1 MAVMVVVL
9 GSSANAEA
17 ARPGQRCVAPAAFPS
32 FAPSLRRTARRLA
45 HSEPLTVVAIGS
57 SSTAGAGA
65 SSSAAAYPA
74 RLEAAL
80 KAHFPTISIRVL
92 NRGVNG
98 EEIPQ
103 MLARLD
109 RDVVAEKPDL
119 ILWQLGTNAIMRD
132 HDVSAEAPLLQ
143 EGLERLKSTGADIV
157 LIDPQFAPKVIAK
170 PEAEHMVELIAA
182 SAKLESVGLFNRF
195 ALMRDWHDV
204 RGVPFD
210 AFLAP
215 DGLHLNDWSYDC
227 VANLLATS
235 IIDAA
240 TRVPMTA
247 GAAPSVLGVP
257 TIQQH

>member
-1 MAVMVVVL
+1 MVYLLSDTKIKAQCRTSV
-9 GSSANAEA
+9 E
-17 ARPGQRCVAPAAFPS
+17 PS
-32 FAPSLRRTARRLA
+32 
-45 HSEPLTVVAIGS
+45 
-57 SSTAGAGA
+57 
-65 SSSAAAYPA
+65 
-74 RLEAAL
+74 
-80 KAHFPTISIRVL
+80 TISK
-92 NRGVNG
+92 
-98 EEIPQ
+98 
-103 MLARLD
+103 
-109 RDVVAEKPDL
+109 AER
-119 ILWQLGTNAIMRD
+119 TFR
-132 HDVSAEAPLLQ
+132 
-143 EGLERLKSTGADIV
+143 
-157 LIDPQFAPKVIAK
+157 
-170 PEAEHMVELIAA
+170 
-182 SAKLESVGLFNRF
+182 LFNRF